1 MTWPTHLNPTQWTE
15 DSSHLLHLPSLLL
28 SHSQPARVPKAA
40 LRAPQGD
47 QQQTPSRLSQN
58 RGLTALCPQVNC
70 PLGDLDQGSSG
81 SWRSL
86 TSQLSSSGLPC
97 TFPPTPFANARLSG
111 LPLQPGICSHNQGKK
126 AAWRVHRIH
135 GEAGAPPHR
144 GFAHSATPRGRGQ
157 PGERYALRSSGQLLS
172 RCRALGSVPLEEER
186 RWYLLRKAFIRCDLV
201 KVTIFTLL
209 NYK

>member
-1 MTWPTHLNPTQWTE
+1 M
-15 DSSHLLHLPSLLL
+15 LLEFLYHFDCFLL
-28 SHSQPARVPKAA
+28 K
-40 LRAPQGD
+40 
-47 QQQTPSRLSQN
+47 RLQFAH
-58 RGLTALCPQVNC
+58 RNC
-70 PLGDLDQGSSG
+70 
-81 SWRSL
+81 
-86 TSQLSSSGLPC
+86 TSGLPC

-135 GEAGAPPHR
+135 GEAGAPPHG
-144 GFAHSATPRGRGQ
+144 GFAHSASPRGRGQ
-157 PGERYALRSSGQLLS
+157 PGERYALRSSGQLWS